1 MRFAT
6 EESFTAIF
14 PMSLHHPRLQ
24 LQLQQLAV
32 TVAVVV
38 AVAAVVVWLT
48 FTTFIRDQ
56 IVVLGLCM
64 VSDGCRKEC

>member
-38 AVAAVVVWLT
+38 AVAAVVV
-48 FTTFIRDQ
+48 
-56 IVVLGLCM
+56 
-64 VSDGCRKEC
+64 